1 MLYLLALLA
10 LLAAPLGVLAQ
21 EGQQASSP
29 NPSSTLSLIDLQGQE
44 HSLSSLRGKLV
55 VLNFWATWC
64 APCREEMPLLVSLQ
78 KRYGTRGI
86 QVIGASVDDEST
98 AAQIAPF
105 VERLKINFPIWIGAT
120 IEHMQVLGLG
130 SALPATAFLDRD
142 GQIAGRI
149 IGVVTKDDLQR
160 RIDWFLGDRTTP
172 APPALLNKI
181 EQQAHD
187 HPDEHGHKHE
197 GEEEH
202 EHASVTIEGASSVP
216 S

>member
-21 EGQQASSP
+21 EGQQP
-29 NPSSTLSLIDLQGQE
+29 PHPILLRHLSLRDLQGQE

-105 VERLKINFPIWIGAT
+105 VE
-120 IEHMQVLGLG
+120 
-130 SALPATAFLDRD
+130 S
-142 GQIAGRI
+142 
-149 IGVVTKDDLQR
+149 
-160 RIDWFLGDRTTP
+160 
-172 APPALLNKI
+172 
-181 EQQAHD
+181 
-187 HPDEHGHKHE
+187 
-197 GEEEH
+197 
-202 EHASVTIEGASSVP
+202 
-216 S
+216 